1 MEAGARERKVLFPAG
16 DWVNWNNP
24 ALTYKG
30 GTEAVV
36 KAPLDELPMFV
47 RSGSFIPLYEQP
59 IENVTQ
65 YNPQLLT
72 VRYYP
77 SSKETTYTL
86 FDDDRKSPTS
96 LTDKAYQLTYFTGQ
110 MKGRDIEI
118 SMRTNGGTYKDMPEM
133 RMMTLEIVDVKKPKG
148 MQLSDG
154 SPLQEMASPK
164 MIRQYGWSYD
174 AATRILTVKFP
185 WNYRPLSL
193 DVNF

>member
-1 MEAGARERKVLFPAG
+1 M
-16 DWVNWNNP
+16 
-24 ALTYKG
+24 
-30 GTEAVV
+30 
-36 KAPLDELPMFV
+36 
-47 RSGSFIPLYEQP
+47 
-59 IENVTQ
+59 TQ

-110 MKGRDIEI
+110 MKGRELEI
-118 SMRTNGGTYKDMPEM
+118 SMRTNGGSYVGMPEM
-133 RMMTLEIVDVKKPKG
+133 RLLTFEIVDVKKPKSLH
-148 MQLSDG
+148 LSDG
-154 SPLQEMASPK
+154 TPLQEMASAK

-185 WNYRPLSL
+185 FAYRPLSL
-193 DVNF
+193 TATF